1 MNYIKLSSNYVEK
14 LWGSRKLENYNFV
27 LPQGQKIGEVWTIS
41 ALPKMESKVIN
52 EESPYFNMTLDEVY
66 SKHNQEI
73 FGDGG
78 QVFPLLSKI
87 ITAETNLSIQVHP
100 DDEYALKHENCYGK
114 PESWYIV
121 DCPENAKL
129 IYGHNT
135 KNKEELISLVNNKKW
150 NDLFKEIEI
159 KKGDFIYVP
168 PGKIHAITAGVT
180 VFELQ
185 RSSDITYRF
194 YDYDRK
200 DKDGNLRPLHIEQ
213 SIDTTLLPDLNIPI
227 VRKEKGLL
235 IDNEFFT
242 LFLLKDDNN
251 ININSK
257 YAQITVLEGEIC
269 FDNFSLSSGESAI
282 IYNFNKKIKANGKYK
297 AFLSYKNNI

>member
-41 ALPKMESKVIN
+41 ALPKMESRVIN
-52 EESPYFNMTLDEVY
+52 ENSPYFNMTLDEVY
-66 SKHNQEI
+66 SKHNKEI

-100 DDEYALKHENCYGK
+100 DDEYALKNENCYGK

-129 IYGHNT
+129 IYGHNA

-200 DKDGNLRPLHIEQ
+200 DKDGNLRPLHIKQ

-242 LFLLKDDNN
+242 LFLLKNDKN
-251 ININSK
+251 IDINSK

-282 IYNFNKKIKANGKYK
+282 IYDFNKKIKANGKYK
-297 AFLSYKNNI
+297 ALLSYKNNI